1 KATRGQ
7 DGFYS
12 FAMPLLPITAYLRF
26 AHQYAYIAA
35 PDKSSITGDKLPPPE
50 KVFTDKSGTTLA
62 GRFQINQVPDLIKQI
77 VLGQLELRLATAAE
91 EKREGETEA
100 QAALRQQAVKAVA
113 RQLAA
118 LINEGNEVAVH
129 LDVNRKT
136 DTVAGEIR
144 VTAQPKSGLQA
155 TLGELGQEPSRAAA
169 VLSGQPALSGSAHV
183 PVSPELRQALGSA
196 LNPRARDA
204 PPTAA
209 DPHRQ

>member
-1 KATRGQ
+1 
-7 DGFYS
+7 
-12 FAMPLLPITAYLRF
+12 
-26 AHQYAYIAA
+26 
-35 PDKSSITGDKLPPPE
+35 
-50 KVFTDKSGTTLA
+50 
-62 GRFQINQVPDLIKQI
+62 
-77 VLGQLELRLATAAE
+77 
-91 EKREGETEA
+91 
-100 QAALRQQAVKAVA
+100 AVA

-183 PVSPELRQALGSA
+183 PGSPELRQALGSA
-196 LNPRARDA
+196 LNAQLRDA
-204 PPTAA
+204 LAKESDANRKQLGEKFYRLLEPTLKDAPLDGALELRGPTAA
-209 DPHRQ
+209 GHYALIAGLRVADGLA